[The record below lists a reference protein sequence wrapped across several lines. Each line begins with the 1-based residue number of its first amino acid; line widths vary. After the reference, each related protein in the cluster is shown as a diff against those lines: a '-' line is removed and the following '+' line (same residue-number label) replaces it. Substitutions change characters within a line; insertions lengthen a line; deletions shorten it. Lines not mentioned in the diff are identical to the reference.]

1 MDRNQ
6 IFVEAF
12 INEGGDEYIGSSRLN
27 YLAQFLKAE
36 TGSAE
41 EIDPE
46 SIDEIAWSFESVAI
60 AASRTGGEES
70 RVAELAQRAFSLR
83 TALWTSSNNSSLYDL
98 WMLIVSGTLAQKQ
111 PELRLLLSGEKI
123 YRVPGRGEFTSWS
136 DQVWAGSTHSLAML
150 ARKSRSW
157 DDVEEGI
164 RCLTELSELQREAES
179 SIFADSPLRDW
190 REDKQKCKLLGLYHV
205 GEALA
210 VLGSYLRTGSP
221 ESVLVT
227 IQRHSENARL
237 LLGSSGDVELERV
250 GETVESLMTAMA
262 KASIWYNTSR
272 LSSAAREFAQ
282 QIASDEQESPVSE
295 LWWSQ
300 REALSQSLLDPFKTA
315 ISVQMPTS
323 AGKTL
328 LAEFSIVQTMALNP
342 GSVVAYIV
350 PTRAL
355 VNQMTRRLRRDLS
368 NARFDSSDV
377 VVEAAVPVFELDPT
391 EKTLLSNRPDVLVTT
406 PEKLDL
412 LVRSNHPSVRDLS
425 LVVVDEAHHI
435 ADESRGPRLELLL
448 ATLKKERGSRCRFL
462 LLTPFLP
469 NASDLANWLGAGE
482 GAAIELNW
490 KPSEQLRALGHWTRD
505 RKAKRY
511 NDTLELVPSAT
522 QPSNWDG
529 VVMDLGPASVPRV
542 TRSREAMSASLAISM
557 SDRAQG
563 GTLILTGGPGKSEK
577 RAQQVAS
584 QIPGNALND
593 CPDRQL
599 LSAAIDYIEN
609 ELGVDYP
616 LARTLRSGVAFHHAG
631 LPPEVRSLVEVL
643 LDKGCIRVVA
653 GTSTLAQGVDFPL
666 SSVIIETLKVPQ
678 KRGENYRPL
687 RYSEFWNIAGRA
699 GRALKDRVGVVVYPS
714 TGKTQDEEFRSYLEG
729 EAVHVVSALLKTIK
743 LLDATRPEYNLK
755 LVRGH
760 PQLSHFFQYLAH
772 ALKVGGFD
780 SASAEVE
787 EILRSSLVFHGLQA
801 DDREIAEKLV
811 SWSRGFMEE
820 FRSNSLLGVADVTGL
835 SLPSVGL
842 LSASSP
848 RVFKEPEFWAPEN
861 LFGEDLNP
869 LRQIIEVLAEVPEMS
884 LAPTDDPGGLNSHR
898 VAGVLRDWVA
908 GKTLPEIADRWFS
921 SSTKKLTDAG
931 KYLFREVSG
940 YLPWGIGALQL
951 IELAGNTSEEANR
964 ALHVPALS
972 FYGVSDI
979 EALPLRMVGVPR
991 AAAAHFGASAP
1002 QFNSFQEARSW
1013 VASQPAAMWQGGT
1026 GTARNFAPGT
1036 LKTVWDA
1043 VGGSTA

>member
-1 MDRNQ
+1 M
-6 IFVEAF
+6 
-12 INEGGDEYIGSSRLN
+12 RLD
-27 YLAQFLKAE
+27 YLAQFLDADIA
-36 TGSAE
+36 SLE

-46 SIDEIAWSFESVAI
+46 SIDEISWSFESLAI
-60 AASRTGGEES
+60 SATRTEQDEG
-70 RVAELAQRAFSLR
+70 RVAELARRSFHLR
-83 TALWTSSNNSSLYDL
+83 TAMWTSSNQASLYDL

-111 PELRLLLSGEKI
+111 PELRLLLSGNQLEQI
-123 YRVPGRGEFTSWS
+123 PDRESFSSWS
-136 DQVWAGSTHSLAML
+136 DQVWAGSVHTLAML

-157 DDVEEGI
+157 DDVDEGI
-164 RCLTELSELQREAES
+164 SSLTQLSDLQSEAES
-179 SIFADSPLRDW
+179 AIFAESPQRDW
-190 REDKQKCKLLGLYHV
+190 REDKQKCRLLGLYHV

-210 VLGSYLRTGSP
+210 VLGSYLRTGAP

-227 IQRHSENARL
+227 LQRHSENARL
-237 LLGSSGDVELERV
+237 LLGSSGDLELERV
-250 GETVESLMTAMA
+250 GESIEPLTIAMA

-272 LSSAAREFAQ
+272 LSTAAREFAQ
-282 QIASDEQESPVSE
+282 QIASEDREFPVSE

-368 NARFDSSDV
+368 GASFDGSDIS
-377 VVEAAVPVFELDPT
+377 VEAAVPVFELDPT
-391 EKTLLSNRPDVLVTT
+391 ENTLLGVRPDVLVTT

-412 LVRSNHPSVRDLS
+412 LVRSDHPSVRDLS

-448 ATLKKERGSRCRFL
+448 ATLKKERGRRCRFL

-469 NASDLANWLGAGE
+469 NASDLAKWLGAGE

-490 KPSEQLRALGHWTRD
+490 KPSEQIRALGHWTRD
-505 RKAKRY
+505 RKAKCY

-529 VVMDLGPASVPRV
+529 VVMDLGRASV
-542 TRSREAMSASLAISM
+542 TLDSRQRESLSTSLAISL
-557 SDRAQG
+557 SERAQG
-563 GTLILTGGPGKSEK
+563 GTLILTGGPGKAEK
-577 RAQQVAS
+577 RALQVAS
-584 QIPGNALND
+584 QLPESALTD

-609 ELGVDYP
+609 ELGIDYP

-631 LPPEVRSLVEVL
+631 LPPEVRSLVEIL
-643 LDKGCIRVVA
+643 LDRGCIRVVA

-678 KRGENYRPL
+678 KRGEKYRPL

-714 TGKTQDEEFRSYLEG
+714 TGMAQDSEFRNYLEG
-729 EAVHVVSALLKTIK
+729 EAVHVVSALLKAIT
-743 LLDATRPEYNLK
+743 LLDANRPEYNLK

-772 ALKVGGFD
+772 ALKVGGFE

-787 EILRSSLVFHGLQA
+787 EILRSSLVFHGLQS
-801 DDREIAEKLV
+801 DDREIAERLV

-820 FRSNSLLGVADVTGL
+820 FRSNSFLGIADVTGL

-861 LFGEDLNP
+861 LFGDNLNP
-869 LRQIIEVLAEVPEMS
+869 LTQIIEVLAEVPEMS
-884 LAPTDDPGGLNSHR
+884 LAPSDEAGGLNSRR

-908 GKTLPEIADRWFS
+908 GKTLPEIADNWFPTA
-921 SSTKKLTDAG
+921 TKPLTDAG

-940 YLPWGIGALQL
+940 YLPWGLGALQL
-951 IELAGNTSEEANR
+951 IELAGNDSEEAAR
-964 ALHVPALS
+964 AFHVPAMS
-972 FYGVSDI
+972 FYGVNTI

-991 AAAAHFGASAP
+991 AAATHFGASAP
-1002 QFNSFQEARSW
+1002 QFASFQEARSW
-1013 VASQPAAMWQGGT
+1013 VASQPMAMWQ
-1026 GTARNFAPGT
+1026 TAATRTFSPET
-1036 LKTVWDA
+1036 LKIIWDA